1 MPILIEGDGR
11 EFHLRNAGLSY
22 ILRVH
27 EGGQVGLLH
36 FGAPLATGASYAHLC
51 PSPFSGF
58 SNGGGDLA
66 RMECPTFGCG
76 DFRLPALVV
85 EQGDGSRVLDP
96 VYEGHR
102 VYAGKEPIPG
112 LPSTYVESESEA
124 ESLELSLVD
133 RPTGVAVVLKYSVF
147 RDYPVMARSM
157 VVENLSSA
165 PIRVLCAMSASV
177 DLPDADWELLT
188 LSGGWARERAA
199 RRRALVQGTQGVYS
213 LRGASSHQH
222 NPFMALLR
230 PGTTEDHGEAY
241 GLGLVYSGNFLAE
254 VDVDAFGIS
263 RARIGIH
270 PEDFFWALAPGESF
284 HSPEAVLAFSS
295 GGLGGLSEAFHAIY
309 RERLA
314 RGEWRDRPRPVLINH
329 WEGTYWDFSEDRLLD
344 IARASAEAGIE
355 LFVLDD
361 GWFGERNDDTSS
373 LGDWRVNEGKLPG
386 GLSGLAERIEAM
398 GMKFGLW
405 IEPEMVSPRS
415 ELFASHPDCAIG
427 IPGRPRTEGRNQYV
441 LDLTRPEVVDYLYE
455 AIRGLLSSARIS
467 YLKWDMNRN
476 ITEPYSLSLGSRR
489 QGEFFHRYVLGLYE
503 LLGRITRDFPGL
515 LIESCAG
522 GGGRFDPGML
532 AFAPQAWVSDDTDA
546 VARLA
551 IQWGTS
557 ICYPLSSMGA
567 HVSTVPNHQVGRVT
581 PFATR
586 AAVSFFG
593 VFGYEL
599 DATTLGR
606 RELAEVSEQVA
617 LYKAHRELLQRG
629 RFLRIRGP
637 FEGDGNETAWM
648 CASADAS
655 SAIVGFYRV
664 LNPPVAAPA
673 RIRLR
678 GLDAER
684 TYRVST
690 WPRSGDPADLENE
703 GLRGGDELMSVGLS
717 IGAERGYGTKRC
729 DAWSRLF
736 FLEAEP

>member
-1 MPILIEGDGR
+1 MPILIGDGDR

-22 ILRVH
+22 IVRVH
-27 EGGQVGLLH
+27 ESGHIGLLH
-36 FGAPLATGASYAHLC
+36 FGAPLATGVSYAHLG
-51 PSPFSGF
+51 PNPFTGF

-66 RMECPTFGCG
+66 RMECPGFGCG

-85 EQGDGSRVLDP
+85 ELEDGSRALDP
-96 VYEGHR
+96 VFAGHR
-102 VYAGKEPIPG
+102 TYAGKEPIPG
-112 LPSTYVESESEA
+112 LPSTYVESDAEA
-124 ESLELSLVD
+124 ESLELTLVD
-133 RPTGVAVVLKYSVF
+133 RPSGVRVVLKYSLF
-147 RDYPVMARSM
+147 RDYPVVARSM
-157 VVENLSSA
+157 VVENGNA
-165 PIRVLCAMSASV
+165 ATIRVLCAMSASV
-177 DLPDADWELLT
+177 DLPDAEWELLT
-188 LSGGWARERAA
+188 LSGGWARECKAN
-199 RRRALVQGTQGVYS
+199 RRRLVQGTQGVYS

-230 PGTTEDHGEAY
+230 PGTTEDYGEAY

-254 VDVDAFGIS
+254 VEVDAFGIA

-270 PEDFFWALAPGESF
+270 PEDFSWELAPGQSF
-284 HSPEAVLAFSS
+284 RCPEAVLAFSS
-295 GGLGGLSEAFHAIY
+295 VGLGGVSESFHALY
-309 RERLA
+309 RDRLA
-314 RGEWRDRPRPVLINH
+314 RGSWRDRPRPILINN
-329 WEGTYWDFSEDRLLD
+329 WEGTYWDFSEDRLLA

-373 LGDWRVNEGKLPG
+373 LGDWRVNERKLPG
-386 GLSGLAERIEAM
+386 GLAALAERIEAM

-415 ELFASHPDCAIG
+415 ELFRSHPDWAIG

-441 LDLTRPEVVDYLYE
+441 LDLSRTEVVDRLHE
-455 AIRGLLSSARIS
+455 TIRGLLSSVRIS

-476 ITEPYSLSLGSRR
+476 ITEPYSQALGSRR
-489 QGEFFHRYVLGLYE
+489 QGEFFHRYILGLYD
-503 LLGRITRDFPGL
+503 LLGRITREFPEL
-515 LIESCAG
+515 LVESCAG

-581 PFATR
+581 PFHTR

-599 DATTLGR
+599 DATALGDG
-606 RELAEVSEQVA
+606 ELAEVAEQVA
-617 LYKAHRELLQRG
+617 LYKAHRDLLQHG
-629 RFLRIRGP
+629 KFLRIKGP

-655 SAIVGFYRV
+655 SAVVGFYRV
-664 LNPPVAAPA
+664 LTTPAAAPT

-678 GLDAER
+678 GLDPR
-684 TYRVST
+684 TTYRVST
-690 WPRSGDPADLENE
+690 WPSSGDPADLENE
-703 GLRGGDELMSVGLS
+703 GLRGGDELLGVGLS

-736 FLEAEP
+736 FLEAAL